1 MCKRAPRTGKSGL
14 VDVELGFA
22 QTAAG
27 FTAAGVG
34 HLLDKL
40 LGFEKLIDFS
50 AQGNV
55 FPTGDFFGDHSESE
69 GSITDPTVEI
79 VRVDGVWTCD
89 NDSGLMGES
98 FELGKKKGLEMYRG
112 RRTLAPEDLEP
123 SGPMLAK
130 SPAFAIG
137 DSFPMYESTVTS
149 EVCPEMNVM

>member
-55 FPTGDFFGDHSESE
+55 FPTGDFFGDHSKSE

-98 FELGKKKGLEMYRG
+98 FELGKKKKGLRCIEADERS
-112 RRTLAPEDLEP
+112 RRTIWSRQAQCWPKALLLRLGTLFRCM
-123 SGPMLAK
+123 SQR
-130 SPAFAIG
+130 
-137 DSFPMYESTVTS
+137 
-149 EVCPEMNVM
+149 

>member
-1 MCKRAPRTGKSGL
+1 MCKRAPRTGESGL

-22 QTAAG
+22 QTAGG
-27 FTAAGVG
+27 FTAAWVG

-55 FPTGDFFGDHSESE
+55 FPAGDFFGDHSESE

-98 FELGKKKGLEMYRG
+98 FELGKKNKG
-112 RRTLAPEDLEP
+112 
-123 SGPMLAK
+123 
-130 SPAFAIG
+130 
-137 DSFPMYESTVTS
+137 
-149 EVCPEMNVM
+149 